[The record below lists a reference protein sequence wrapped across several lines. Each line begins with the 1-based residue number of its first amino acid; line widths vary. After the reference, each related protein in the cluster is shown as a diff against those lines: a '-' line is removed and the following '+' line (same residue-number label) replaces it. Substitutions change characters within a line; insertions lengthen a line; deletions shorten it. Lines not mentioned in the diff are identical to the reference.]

1 MLAWM
6 CVTSRSIECD
16 TSHCIECDTC
26 VCGCVGVGGSVGIGV
41 GDVGVDVSHI
51 ALYGV

>member
-1 MLAWM
+1 VCM
-6 CVTSRSIECD
+6 CVTSRFIECD

-41 GDVGVDVSHI
+41 VVDVCHLSF
-51 ALYGV
+51 YRV